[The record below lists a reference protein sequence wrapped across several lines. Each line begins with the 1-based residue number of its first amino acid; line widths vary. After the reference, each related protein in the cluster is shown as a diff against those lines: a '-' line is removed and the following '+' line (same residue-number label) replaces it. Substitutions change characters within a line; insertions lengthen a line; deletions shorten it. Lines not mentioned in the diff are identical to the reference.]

1 MIRASCPADGSGS
14 WCQVQVNPEA
24 VMKRFAFALLFL
36 LASVSNLQA
45 QAPFYQG
52 KTIRIVVG
60 TGSGGTI
67 DAARIIA
74 QHLGKYI
81 PGNPS
86 VIVQSMPG
94 GAHIVATNYV
104 FNVARPDGLTLLAGN
119 PNVAIAQLIKV
130 DGVRFDVRK
139 FEWLGSS
146 GSDSVVMTIR
156 ADLPYNTFEEMRKA
170 GRELRVGSTGPGSN
184 AHDFPMLLK
193 EFAGANF
200 KFVSGYPASTDIL
213 LGLERKEV
221 DIWAGFAAAVR
232 PVVQR
237 GTVRPLVRAR
247 VSSPGFEHLPVDET
261 LTVDPLGKMLMSIK
275 TAPLAVGRV
284 LAATPGIPADR
295 TAILREA
302 IANVLA
308 DPEVGALARKAQIDF
323 KPIPGGEVRKGMTT
337 IVQQTPEARQVMIK
351 YIRF

>member
-1 MIRASCPADGSGS
+1 MKQRRIFAVAAI
-14 WCQVQVNPEA
+14 QV
-24 VMKRFAFALLFL
+24 FFL
-36 LASVSNLQA
+36 LAPAWA
-45 QAPFYQG
+45 QTPFYEG

-74 QHLGKYI
+74 QHLGQYI
-81 PGNPS
+81 PGNPA

-94 GAHIVATNYV
+94 GAHLVATNHV

-130 DGVRFDVRK
+130 DGVRFDVRN

-146 GSDSVVMTIR
+146 GSDSVIMTIR

-184 AHDFPMLLK
+184 AHDFPLLLK

-200 KFVSGYPASTDIL
+200 KFVSGYPATTDIL

-221 DIWAGFAAAVR
+221 DIWAAFAAAVR

-247 VSSPGFEHLPVDET
+247 VSSPGFDHLPIDET
-261 LTVDPLGKMLMSIK
+261 LTADPLGKTLMSIK

-284 LAATPGIPADR
+284 LAATPGTPADR
-295 TAILREA
+295 VAILREA
-302 IANVLA
+302 ITKALA
-308 DPEVGALARKAQIDF
+308 DPDVAAMARKAQIDF
-323 KPIPGGEVRKGMTT
+323 QHIPAEEVRKGMTA
-337 IVQQTPEARQVMIK
+337 ILHHPPQVEKEMIK
-351 YIRF
+351 YIKY